1 MVDGDRVPSA
11 CSLNRRTIR
20 FLGWDVS
27 RTDWCRKAASS
38 VPRKRRSPAA
48 RLMPEGMGFRADG
61 CLGLGHEGASNALQG
76 RFPARYGAERVVG
89 APPCRSRPGRGL
101 SVRSMIAPAESLLAD
116 GTSAS
121 SIGTAHDPKF
131 SRGKASVRPAVNR
144 TRGNPESR
152 ETPAIPGVRC
162 RAQDCTPPNR
172 LLESAHKL
180 EERVGYAQ
188 TRDRQCPLVGLG
200 PRGNAP
206 RRCR

>member
-101 SVRSMIAPAESLLAD
+101 SVRGTTASAESLPLDGLLAQSN
-116 GTSAS
+116 GEIRHGSG
-121 SIGTAHDPKF
+121 I
-131 SRGKASVRPAVNR
+131 RGAGCLGSGARRCFKRAARP
-144 TRGNPESR
+144 
-152 ETPAIPGVRC
+152 IPGPARRREGGWC
-162 RAQDCTPPNR
+162 SPLPFEAGKGPFC
-172 LLESAHKL
+172 AKH
-180 EERVGYAQ
+180 
-188 TRDRQCPLVGLG
+188 DRPG
-200 PRGNAP
+200 
-206 RRCR
+206 